1 MSTLD
6 SSFKFFPYNI
16 FLLSRITPSDSS
28 LEDLMKYFTM
38 GKAPEIKSSPSLRIG
53 YVFIGL

>member
-6 SSFKFFPYNI
+6 SSFKFFPNNI

-28 LEDLMKYFTM
+28 LEDLIKYFTI
-38 GKAPEIKSSPSLRIG
+38 GKAPVIKSSPALRIG
-53 YVFIGL
+53 YVFVGL